1 MAEDEDNLIN
11 LRHDVD
17 RHENDLDRQADDIR
31 KLETFKDD
39 MTALIQVVEYMWR
52 CPQRGLPGQEK
63 IWPLLQNLVDKYDIE
78 PFQ

>member
-1 MAEDEDNLIN
+1 MAEDEDDLIT

-17 RHENDLDRQADDIR
+17 RHENDLDRQTDDIR

-39 MTALIQVVEYMWR
+39 MKTLVQVVEYMWR
-52 CPQRGLPGQEK
+52 CPQRDLPGQEK